1 MSRVRVLL
9 ADDHRLVAEAL
20 QKLLE
25 PEFELIGIVAD
36 GFALLDAVAEKKPDV
51 IVTDISMPGLNGIE
65 ALEEL
70 KLKNPD
76 VHVVC
81 LTMHRELAYAR
92 RALDAGALGYVLKHS
107 APEELVMA
115 VRAAAEGRTF
125 ITPAIA
131 GEVLQSIQ
139 SGDAA
144 ATDPVRKLTLRQ
156 RQILRL
162 LADGHSAKKIA
173 KQLKISP
180 RTVEFHKY
188 TMMDTLGI
196 STSAELVRFAFKN
209 HIADG

>member
-1 MSRVRVLL
+1 MRRVRVLL
-9 ADDHRLVAEAL
+9 ADDHRIVAEAL

-25 PEFELIGIVAD
+25 PEFELVGIVED
-36 GFALLDAVAEKKPDV
+36 GFALLEVAADKKPDV
-51 IVTDISMPGLNGIE
+51 IVTDIGMPGLNGIE

-70 KLKNPD
+70 KKKNPD

-115 VRAAAEGRTF
+115 VRAAAAGRVF

-139 SGDAA
+139 SGDVA
-144 ATDPVRKLTLRQ
+144 ATDPVLKLTLRQ
-156 RQILRL
+156 REILRL
-162 LADGHSAKKIA
+162 LTDGHSAKKIA
-173 KQLKISP
+173 KQLNISP
-180 RTVEFHKY
+180 RTVEYHKY
-188 TMMDTLGI
+188 SMMETLGV
-196 STSAELVRFAFKN
+196 STNAELIRFALKY
-209 HIADG
+209 HITDS

>member
-1 MSRVRVLL
+1 MKRVRVLL
-9 ADDHRLVAEAL
+9 ADDHRLVAEGL
-20 QKLLE
+20 RKLLE
-25 PEFELIGIVAD
+25 PEFELIGIVED
-36 GFALLDAVAEKKPDV
+36 GFALLEAAAEQKPDV

-70 KLKNPD
+70 KKKNPD

-115 VRAAAEGRTF
+115 VRAAAAGRTF
-125 ITPAIA
+125 ITSAIA

-139 SGDAA
+139 SGDDA

-156 RQILRL
+156 REILRL
-162 LADGHSAKKIA
+162 LTDGYSAKEIA
-173 KQLKISP
+173 RRLKISP

-188 TMMDTLGI
+188 TMMDTLGM
-196 STSAELVRFAFKN
+196 STSTELIRFALKN
-209 HIADG
+209 HVADG

>member
-1 MSRVRVLL
+1 MRRVRVLL
-9 ADDHRLVAEAL
+9 ADDHSIVAEGL
-20 QKLLE
+20 KKLLE

-36 GFALLDAVAEKKPDV
+36 GFALLDAAAEKKPDV

-70 KLKNPD
+70 KKKNPD

-107 APEELVMA
+107 APEELVLA
-115 VRAAAEGRTF
+115 VRAAAAGRTF

-131 GEVLQSIQ
+131 GDVLQSIQ
-139 SGDAA
+139 GGDAA

-156 RQILRL
+156 REILRL
-162 LADGHSAKKIA
+162 LVDGYSAKEIA
-173 KQLKISP
+173 KRLKISP

-188 TMMDTLGI
+188 STMDMLGL
-196 STSAELVRFAFKN
+196 STSAELIRFALKY
-209 HIADG
+209 HVADS

>member
-1 MSRVRVLL
+1 MKRVRVLL
-9 ADDHRLVAEAL
+9 ADDHRIVAEGL
-20 QKLLE
+20 RKLLE
-25 PEFELIGIVAD
+25 PEFELTGIVED
-36 GFALLDAVAEKKPDV
+36 GFALLEAAAEQKPDV
-51 IVTDISMPGLNGIE
+51 IVTDVSMPGLNGIE

-70 KLKNPD
+70 KKKNPD

-115 VRAAAEGRTF
+115 VRAAAAGRTF
-125 ITPAIA
+125 ITPTIA

-139 SGDAA
+139 SGDDAVK
-144 ATDPVRKLTLRQ
+144 DPVRKLTLRQ
-156 RQILRL
+156 REILNLLVDGRTAKEIARRL
-162 LADGHSAKKIA
+162 N
-173 KQLKISP
+173 ISP

-188 TMMDTLGI
+188 TMMDTLGM
-196 STSAELVRFAFKN
+196 STSTELIRFALKN

>member
-1 MSRVRVLL
+1 MKLRVLL
-9 ADDHRLVAEAL
+9 ADDHRIVAEGL
-20 QKLLE
+20 RKLLE
-25 PEFELIGIVAD
+25 PEFELVGIVAD
-36 GFALLDAVAEKKPDV
+36 GFALLEAAAEKKPDV

-70 KLKNPD
+70 KKKNPD

-125 ITPAIA
+125 ITPTLA
-131 GEVLQSIQ
+131 GEVLQSIR
-139 SGDAA
+139 SGDVA

-156 RQILRL
+156 REILRL
-162 LADGHSAKKIA
+162 LADGHSAKAIA
-173 KQLKISP
+173 KLLKISP

-188 TMMDTLGI
+188 TMMDTLGL
-196 STSAELVRFAFKN
+196 STSAELIRFALKN
-209 HIADG
+209 HVAER